1 MKAKEIMY
9 KANIFLNSTFQLIFP
24 LQWQCPF
31 IPLCPLGLSDVL
43 NAPTPYIIGKYFQIV
58 NAINIDTP

>member
-1 MKAKEIMY
+1 MEKSWNFVGTLKFTLF
-9 KANIFLNSTFQLIFP
+9 FLFQLIFP

-43 NAPTPYIIGKYFQIV
+43 NAPTPYIIGKYLS
-58 NAINIDTP
+58 